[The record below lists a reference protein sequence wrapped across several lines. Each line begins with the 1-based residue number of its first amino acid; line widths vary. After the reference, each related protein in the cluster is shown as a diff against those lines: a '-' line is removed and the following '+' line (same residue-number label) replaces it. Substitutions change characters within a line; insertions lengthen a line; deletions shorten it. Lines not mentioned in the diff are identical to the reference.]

1 MKKYLL
7 SLGVL
12 ISAALSLT
20 SCLGSGSGEQKYT
33 FSYGPSDCF
42 NRVVDNETGTTYI
55 GLNPIYNI
63 VFNMTS
69 ATADIDISN
78 LRFSAANSGV
88 TLRLPSLPLKQDIKD
103 AFYTASG
110 MDLSPVGQTSSFV
123 FDVFNFRAYPF
134 RMPPVYIIN
143 YTVNDRYDVTVYPT
157 LPTYIGSVS
166 ATNLAPEEGK
176 NPVFNLT
183 PDNEAYYQ
191 LLINPEN
198 MTAMFHV
205 ANAKFA
211 DGMSRYSFA
220 TKGLPVELTA
230 DGYSVVTE
238 AGKEYNI
245 YSPQTVSSD
254 TATPIPGCSISDIR
268 VNAIL
273 STGASISFTCDLG
286 DMGKYSVNAVLR
298 YLPYNTEE
306 TDKQ

>member
-1 MKKYLL
+1 M
-7 SLGVL
+7 
-12 ISAALSLT
+12 
-20 SCLGSGSGEQKYT
+20 
-33 FSYGPSDCF
+33 
-42 NRVVDNETGTTYI
+42 
-55 GLNPIYNI
+55 
-63 VFNMTS
+63 
-69 ATADIDISN
+69 
-78 LRFSAANSGV
+78 
-88 TLRLPSLPLKQDIKD
+88 
-103 AFYTASG
+103 
-110 MDLSPVGQTSSFV
+110 
-123 FDVFNFRAYPF
+123 
-134 RMPPVYIIN
+134 
-143 YTVNDRYDVTVYPT
+143 
-157 LPTYIGSVS
+157 
-166 ATNLAPEEGK
+166 
-176 NPVFNLT
+176 FNLT

-230 DGYSVVTE
+230 DGYRVVTE

>member
-42 NRVVDNETGTTYI
+42 NRVVDNEAGTTYI
-55 GLNPIYNI
+55 GLNPAYNI

-69 ATADIDISN
+69 AQADIDISN
-78 LRFSAANSGV
+78 LKFSSSNSGI
-88 TLRLPSLPLKQDIKD
+88 TLRLPSLPLKQDPQD
-103 AFYTASG
+103 AFYTVSG
-110 MDLSPVGQTSSFV
+110 MYLTPVGQTSSFV
-123 FDVFNFRAYPF
+123 LDVFNFRSYPF
-134 RMPPVYIIN
+134 RMPPAYIIN

-157 LPTYIGSVS
+157 LPTYVGAVS
-166 ATNLAPEEGK
+166 ATNLEPEEGK
-176 NPVFNLT
+176 NPVLNLT

-191 LLINPEN
+191 LLINPES

-205 ANAKFA
+205 SNAKYA

-220 TKGLPVELTA
+220 TKGLKVELTSE
-230 DGYSVVTE
+230 GYRVATE

-245 YSPQTVSSD
+245 YSPQSVSSD
-254 TATPIPGCSISDIR
+254 TATPIPGCTISDLRI
-268 VNAIL
+268 NAVL

-286 DMGKYSVNAVLR
+286 DMGKYSVNTTLR
-298 YLPYNTEE
+298 YLPYNTEN